1 MKSKTAT
8 KVVIGIIFAAT
19 VLLTFI
25 QPSVIHQ
32 LVVWVGGSFAVL
44 VALALFV
51 VGNWPVATV
60 AVPKDQSDRAVIDVV
75 RMMRKA
81 GASDEGISR
90 AYGFDIDV
98 IKAIPR

>member
-1 MKSKTAT
+1 MI
-8 KVVIGIIFAAT
+8 VIPPVAIDAAKLVASACT
-19 VLLTFI
+19 I
-25 QPSVIHQ
+25 PEPDAARGE
-32 LVVWVGGSFAVL
+32 VVWVSGAFAVL

-51 VGNWPVATV
+51 VGNWPAATV

-98 IKAIPR
+98 VRSIPR